1 MSNKDYFHIL
11 VCILFLRNNRL
22 LNNRRK
28 IKPFSLFVS
37 ILFIPSFLVMIIITI
52 IFLISDL
59 LLCVRRHAQYSIWLL
74 ITNHV
79 ISINHTHLHVFIVF
93 HFIVFYHYFLL
104 HAMSENTLYVCVATK
119 HCLLLIEILYYHFF
133 CKTSL
138 ELFFYNFVQNT
149 IWHKIVNVSLTC
161 IFISSYQ
168 RNTF

>member
-93 HFIVFYHYFLL
+93 HIIVFYHYFLL
-104 HAMSENTLYVCVATK
+104 HAMSKNTLYLCCDKALFIVDRNIV
-119 HCLLLIEILYYHFF
+119 LSFF

-138 ELFFYNFVQNT
+138 ELFFYNFFQNT
-149 IWHKIVNVSLTC
+149 IWQK
-161 IFISSYQ
+161 
-168 RNTF
+168 